1 MKTQKI
7 RLNRFLAICGV
18 GSRRKCDDYIAA
30 GKVSVNGKVVTEM
43 GVRIDPGKDKIEYQN
58 NIVQQQDDHLYILL
72 NKPLR
77 TVTSLQDEKG
87 RKTVINLVDIDQ
99 RIFPVGRLDFDT
111 TGVLLLTSDGK
122 LSYLLSHP
130 KFQVRK
136 IYRVLLN
143 KRIRAVDLHHFRK
156 GLMLDDKITAPCKTD
171 ELRIID
177 NSSYLEVELHE
188 GRNRQIRRMFELLG
202 YQVEK
207 LHRSE
212 FAGLRVNNLKTGEWR
227 VLSKSELRTL
237 KGLAKAHQEEIMGSP
252 DERK

>member
-7 RLNRFLAICGV
+7 RLNRFLALCGV
-18 GSRRKCDDYIAA
+18 GSRRKCDDYIAE

-43 GVRIDPGKDKIEYQN
+43 GVRINPAKDKIEYQN
-58 NIVQQQDDHLYILL
+58 NTIRRQDEHLYVLL

-77 TVTSLQDEKG
+77 TVTTLHDEK
-87 RKTVINLVDIDQ
+87 RRRTVIDLIDIDQ

-122 LSYLLSHP
+122 LAYLLSHP
-130 KFQVRK
+130 KFQLPK

-143 KRIRAVDLHHFRK
+143 KRIRAIDLHHFRQ
-156 GLMLDDKITAPCKTD
+156 GLMLDDKKTAPCRAE

-188 GRNRQIRRMFELLG
+188 GRNKQIRRMFEVLG

-207 LHRSE
+207 LQRIE
-212 FAGLRVNNLKTGEWR
+212 FAGLRVENLKTGEWR
-227 VLSKSELRTL
+227 VLSKSEVRRL
-237 KGLAKAHQEEIMGSP
+237 KNLAKTHQEKILGSP
-252 DERK
+252 DE